1 VNLDVLNRYVL
12 GVIAVFALCLY
23 FVTVATGFNELRS
36 RLRKVGSRKRRSGNQ
51 TSARRSRNL
60 KGLPRP

>member
-1 VNLDVLNRYVL
+1 
-12 GVIAVFALCLY
+12 LY

-51 TSARRSRNL
+51 TSGGRMR
-60 KGLPRP
+60 KPKKLPRP